1 VGHPWAG
8 AEGFEPSGVLRPLVF
23 KTSAFVRSAMPP
35 RHVRWNYTIFGGIYL
50 PGEMLVWSGGDVVVG
65 SVVKRLR
72 EPISGLTHLAG
83 AFLALIAL
91 GVLLARAAGEGRVDQ
106 FVAFGI
112 FGCSLVALYGA
123 SALYHLLP
131 VSPPAVARLRKLDHM
146 AIFILIAGTYTPVCV
161 LALKGGWGVGLL
173 GAVWALA
180 FCGVV
185 LKLLWIGAPRW
196 LSVGLYLAMGWVA
209 VVAVSAILKAVP
221 PGGIAWILA
230 GGLVYSAGAVI
241 YGLKW
246 PNLVP
251 GVFGFHE
258 LWHLF
263 VLAGSACHFWAML
276 RYISLI
282 T

>member
-1 VGHPWAG
+1 MGPPWAG

-35 RHVRWNYTIFGGIYL
+35 RHVWWDYTISGGTYL
-50 PGEMLVWSGGDVVVG
+50 PVKMLVWSGSDVVVG
-65 SVVKRLR
+65 SRVKRLR
-72 EPISGLTHLAG
+72 EPVSGLTHLAG
-83 AFLALIAL
+83 AFLALLAL
-91 GVLLARAAGEGRVDQ
+91 GVLLAVAIDEGRVDQ

-112 FGCSLVALYGA
+112 FGCSLVALYAA

-131 VSPPAVARLRKLDHM
+131 VSPPAVARLRRLDHM
-146 AIFILIAGTYTPVCV
+146 AIFVLIAGTYTPICV
-161 LALKGGWGVGLL
+161 LALEGGWGMGL
-173 GAVWALA
+173 
-180 FCGVV
+180 
-185 LKLLWIGAPRW
+185 
-196 LSVGLYLAMGWVA
+196 VA
-209 VVAVSAILKAVP
+209 VVAAAAILKAVP
-221 PGGIAWILA
+221 PGGVAWILG

-246 PNLVP
+246 PNIRP

-276 RYISLI
+276 EYIAPM
-282 T
+282 

>member
-1 VGHPWAG
+1 MGPPWAG

-35 RHVRWNYTIFGGIYL
+35 RHVRWDYTTSWGCHL
-50 PGEMLVWSGGDVVVG
+50 PEEMLVSSGYEVVDG
-65 SVVKRLR
+65 STVKRLR
-72 EPISGLTHLAG
+72 EPVSGLTHLAG
-83 AFLALIAL
+83 ALLAVVAL
-91 GVLLARAAGEGRVDQ
+91 GVLLAGAAGEGRVDQ
-106 FVAFGI
+106 FVAFGV

-131 VSPPAVARLRKLDHM
+131 VSPPAVARLRRLDHM
-146 AIFILIAGTYTPVCV
+146 AIFVLIAGTYTPICV
-161 LALKGGWGVGLL
+161 LALEGGWGVGLL
-173 GAVWALA
+173 GVVWALA
-180 FCGVV
+180 LCGVM
-185 LKLLWIGAPRW
+185 LKLLWMDAPRW
-196 LSVGLYLAMGWVA
+196 LSVGLYLAMGWIA
-209 VVAVSAILKAVP
+209 VVAVSAIFGAVP
-221 PGGIAWILA
+221 PGGIAWILG
-230 GGLVYSAGAVI
+230 GGLVYSAGAMI

-246 PNLVP
+246 PNIKP

-282 T
+282 G

>member
-1 VGHPWAG
+1 MGPPWAG

-35 RHVRWNYTIFGGIYL
+35 RHVWWDYTISGGIYL
-50 PGEMLVWSGGDVVVG
+50 PVKMLVWSGSDVVVG
-65 SVVKRLR
+65 SRVKRLR
-72 EPISGLTHLAG
+72 EPVSGLTHLAG
-83 AFLALIAL
+83 AFLALLAL
-91 GVLLARAAGEGRVDQ
+91 GVLLAVAIDEGRVDQ

-112 FGCSLVALYGA
+112 FGCSLVALYAA
-123 SALYHLLP
+123 SALYPLLP
-131 VSPPAVARLRKLDHM
+131 VSPPAVARLRRLDHM
-146 AIFILIAGTYTPVCV
+146 AIFILIAGTYTPICV
-161 LALKGGWGVGLL
+161 LALGGGWGAGVL
-173 GAVWALA
+173 GVVWALA

-185 LKLLWIGAPRW
+185 LKLLWMDAPRW

-209 VVAVSAILKAVP
+209 VVAVSAILEAVP
-221 PGGIAWILA
+221 PGGIAWILG

-246 PNLVP
+246 PNIRP

-276 RYISLI
+276 EYIAPM
-282 T
+282 